1 MSTHTLVQLCGQPL
15 GSAVIYQQ
23 EDSLIDWKDKRL
35 EREGKK
41 NRLKKEMSELG

>member
-41 NRLKKEMSELG
+41 TERKSDV